1 MVSEEEKIISCFL
14 QRQTLKDG
22 GHNVGHDRIKIKML
36 DKEYA

>member
-22 GHNVGHDRIKIKML
+22 RHNAGD
-36 DKEYA
+36 DKTKNVNA